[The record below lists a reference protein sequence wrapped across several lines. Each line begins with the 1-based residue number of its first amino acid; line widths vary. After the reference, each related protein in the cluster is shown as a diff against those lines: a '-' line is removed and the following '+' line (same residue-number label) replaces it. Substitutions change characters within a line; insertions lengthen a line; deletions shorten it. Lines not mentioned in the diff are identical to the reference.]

1 MEKDF
6 KLVELFETYKQL
18 LTEKQRDIFY
28 SYYCLDLSLSEV
40 AEESNSSRQS
50 VYDTVKIVK
59 AKLCEYES
67 VLRLNGIKTEILNLS
82 DSVIDEDLAKKLK
95 GIIGR

>member
-59 AKLCEYES
+59 AKLTEYEKA
-67 VLRLNGIKTEILNLS
+67 LKLNGIKTEILNLL
-82 DSVIDEDLAKKLK
+82 DGIEDKELAKKIES
-95 GIIGR
+95 IIGR

>member
-18 LTEKQRDIFY
+18 LTKKQRDIFY

-67 VLRLNGIKTEILNLS
+67 VLRLNGIKTEILSLL
-82 DSVIDEDLAKKLK
+82 DGIEDKELAKKIES
-95 GIIGR
+95 IIGR

>member
-67 VLRLNGIKTEILNLS
+67 VLRLNGIKTEILSLL
-82 DSVIDEDLAKKLK
+82 DGIEDKELAKKIES
-95 GIIGR
+95 IIGR